1 MFTNEY
7 VKTKIKYVILFKIIQ
22 RDIGKTVE

>member
-22 RDIGKTVE
+22 RNIGKIVE